1 MPVALA
7 DRPGGGP
14 ARTVDARPGRREYA
28 AGMTT
33 ETATSNSQSHP
44 DPSAPFLLLS
54 QATAALVAAA
64 SPFAAQVD
72 GGRRLSASG
81 TVFGADGVIVA
92 ASHNVERDE
101 DVIVGL
107 EDGRRLPATLVG
119 RDAATDLAV
128 LRVEASGLA
137 VPPWSDLSGLAA
149 GQLAVVVGR
158 PGRQVRAALAM
169 ISDVRDAWRSPA
181 GAKLERYVEL
191 DAARE
196 RGFSGSVV
204 VDAAGQ
210 ALGIASSG
218 LLRRRGLLVPGAT
231 LQRVVESLLAHGRV
245 RRGFLGIGAY
255 PVRLPAALEER
266 LGQPIGLIL
275 VGVQPESPAAE
286 AGLVLGDV
294 LIGFEGQPLAD
305 LTQLHALLAEE
316 RIGKPATLRILR
328 GGEPHDVTVTVGAK

>member
-1 MPVALA
+1 
-7 DRPGGGP
+7 
-14 ARTVDARPGRREYA
+14 
-28 AGMTT
+28 MTT
-33 ETATSNSQSHP
+33 ETADSNSNPKPNSTSGSASSSASGSASSAASFHP
-44 DPSAPFLLLS
+44 SSFLQLS
-54 QATAALVAAA
+54 RDVAAVVAAA
-64 SPFAAQVD
+64 SPYAAQID

-81 TVFGADGVIVA
+81 TVFAGDGVIVA

-101 DVIVGL
+101 DVVVGL
-107 EDGRRLPATLVG
+107 EGGKRLPATLVG
-119 RDAATDLAV
+119 RDSSTDLAV

-137 VPPWSDLSGLAA
+137 VPQWSDLADLAV
-149 GQLAVVVGR
+149 GQLAVLVGR

-169 ISDVRDAWRSPA
+169 ISDVRDSWRSPA

-218 LLRRRGLLVPGAT
+218 LLRRRGLVVPGAT

-294 LIGFEGQPLAD
+294 LLGFEGQPLAD

-328 GGEPHDVTVTVGAK
+328 GGEPRDVTVTVGAK